1 MSDKEEEESRRV
13 YKREREV
20 ATAVYK
26 NVQMTR
32 GGGNRE
38 PDDPY
43 SMSVSSMNCLEEVVL
58 VALLGFA
65 MFSDWS
71 FSTF

>member
-1 MSDKEEEESRRV
+1 
-13 YKREREV
+13 
-20 ATAVYK
+20 
-26 NVQMTR
+26 MTS
-32 GGGNRE
+32 GDE
-38 PDDPY
+38 LYY

-58 VALLGFA
+58 VALDGFI

>member
-1 MSDKEEEESRRV
+1 MSDKEEEEESRRV

-32 GGGNRE
+32 GGSDGN
-38 PDDPY
+38 
-43 SMSVSSMNCLEEVVL
+43 
-58 VALLGFA
+58 
-65 MFSDWS
+65 
-71 FSTF
+71 